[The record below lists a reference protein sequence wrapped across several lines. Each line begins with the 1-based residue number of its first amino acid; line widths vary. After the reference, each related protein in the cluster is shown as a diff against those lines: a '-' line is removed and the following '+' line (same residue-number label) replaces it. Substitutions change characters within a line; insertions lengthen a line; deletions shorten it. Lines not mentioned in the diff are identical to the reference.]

1 MNPIPG
7 WPSRAIYSS
16 SHGTSSKDVGAWLL
30 CMALL
35 LGGLAAAEPARA
47 DVAAPE
53 PLSAFP
59 QSLLAIRTASGKVVN
74 FKIWTADRPSRQEQ
88 GLMFVRDIDDHAG
101 MLFLF
106 GPVRQISMWM
116 KNTYL
121 PLDLLFIDST
131 GRIDY
136 IAARAT
142 PLSTDIISDPRP
154 VAAVLELK
162 GGIAESFGIRTGDT
176 VLHESFKKTR

>member
-1 MNPIPG
+1 MKPRPHLRL
-7 WPSRAIYSS
+7 RAI
-16 SHGTSSKDVGAWLL
+16 GASLIS
-30 CMALL
+30 CALL
-35 LGGLAAAEPARA
+35 FGGLAAASSESAEA
-47 DVAAPE
+47 TAPE

-74 FKIWTADRPSRQEQ
+74 FKIWTADRPRRQEQ
-88 GLMFVRDIDDHAG
+88 GLMFVQDIDEHAG

-106 GPVRQISMWM
+106 APTRQIFMWM

-121 PLDLLFIDST
+121 SLDLLFIDAS
-131 GRIDY
+131 GRIDL

-162 GGIAESFGIRTGDT
+162 GGITDKFGIRSGDI
-176 VLHESFKKTR
+176 VLHESFKKPR

>member
-1 MNPIPG
+1 LNPRRNST
-7 WPSRAIYSS
+7 SRAI
-16 SHGTSSKDVGAWLL
+16 GASLL
-30 CMALL
+30 CTVLL
-35 LGGLAAAEPARA
+35 LGGLAAEDSARA
-47 DVAAPE
+47 DVTAPE

-88 GLMFVRDIDDHAG
+88 GLMFVHDIDDHAG

-106 GPVRQISMWM
+106 DPVQQIFMWM

-121 PLDLLFIDST
+121 SLDLLFIDST
-131 GRIDY
+131 GHIDY
-136 IAARAT
+136 IARRAT
-142 PLSTDIISDPRP
+142 PLSMDIISDPRP

-162 GGIAESFGIRTGDT
+162 GGIADSFGIQTGDT
-176 VLHESFKKTR
+176 VLHESFKLAR

>member
-1 MNPIPG
+1 MNPRPTFAA
-7 WPSRAIYSS
+7 RR
-16 SHGTSSKDVGAWLL
+16 VGASLL
-30 CMALL
+30 SSLLL
-35 LGGLAAAEPARA
+35 LGGVAAGDFAVA

-59 QSLLAIRTASGKVVN
+59 QSLLAIRTTSGKVVN

-88 GLMFVRDIDDHAG
+88 GLMFVHDIDDHAG

-106 GPVRQISMWM
+106 EPVRQISMWM

-121 PLDLLFIDST
+121 PLDLLFIDAK

-136 IAARAT
+136 IARRAT
-142 PLSTDIISDPRP
+142 PLSTEIISDPRP
-154 VAAVLELK
+154 VAAVLEVK
-162 GGIAESFGIRTGDT
+162 GGITESFGIQTGDT
-176 VLHESFKKTR
+176 VLYESFGKPP

>member
-1 MNPIPG
+1 MSSRPIVAY
-7 WPSRAIYSS
+7 RAI
-16 SHGTSSKDVGAWLL
+16 GASLVWT
-30 CMALL
+30 ALI
-35 LGGLAAAEPARA
+35 LGGFVAGRTACA
-47 DVAAPE
+47 DVTAPE

-88 GLMFVRDIDDHAG
+88 GLMFVHDIDDHEG
-101 MLFLF
+101 MMFLF
-106 GPVRQISMWM
+106 QPIRQISMWM

-136 IAARAT
+136 IARRAT
-142 PLSTDIISDPRP
+142 PLSMDIISDPRP

-162 GGIAESFGIRTGDT
+162 GGIADSFGIQTGDT
-176 VLHESFKKTR
+176 VLHESFKQAR

>member
-1 MNPIPG
+1 MSPNPKLAPRLI
-7 WPSRAIYSS
+7 
-16 SHGTSSKDVGAWLL
+16 GASLL
-30 CMALL
+30 CTALL
-35 LGGLAAAEPARA
+35 LGGLASPNCARA
-47 DVAAPE
+47 DVTAPE

-88 GLMFVRDIDDHAG
+88 GLMFVHDIDDHAG

-106 GPVRQISMWM
+106 EPVRQITMWM

-121 PLDLLFIDST
+121 PLDLLFIDAK

-136 IAARAT
+136 IARRTT
-142 PLSTDIISDPRP
+142 PLSTDLISDPKP

-162 GGIAESFGIRTGDT
+162 GGIAESFGIQPGDT
-176 VLHESFKKTR
+176 VLHESFKHTR

>member
-1 MNPIPG
+1 MKPDLKFAPRVI
-7 WPSRAIYSS
+7 
-16 SHGTSSKDVGAWLL
+16 GACLL
-30 CMALL
+30 STALL
-35 LGGLAAAEPARA
+35 LGTLAGADSARA
-47 DVAAPE
+47 DVTAPE
-53 PLSAFP
+53 PLAAFP

-88 GLMFVRDIDDHAG
+88 GLMFVHDIDDHAG

-106 GPVRQISMWM
+106 EPVRQISMWM

-121 PLDLLFIDST
+121 SLDLLFIDAT

-136 IAARAT
+136 IAPRAT

-162 GGIAESFGIRTGDT
+162 GGICDQFKIQVGDRAIHT
-176 VLHESFKKTR
+176 SLGTAP

>member
-1 MNPIPG
+1 LKPKTYSTSAKPHLG
-7 WPSRAIYSS
+7 LRETRAS
-16 SHGTSSKDVGAWLL
+16 LL
-30 CMALL
+30 CAALL
-35 LGGLAAAEPARA
+35 LGAIVAPGRACA
-47 DVAAPE
+47 DVTAPE

-106 GPVRQISMWM
+106 EPVRQISMWM

-121 PLDLLFIDST
+121 PLDLLFIDPS

-162 GGIAESFGIRTGDT
+162 GGIAESFGIKTGDT
-176 VLHESFKKTR
+176 VLHASFHKPH

>member
-1 MNPIPG
+1 LKLRPKIA
-7 WPSRAIYSS
+7 SRTIGVA
-16 SHGTSSKDVGAWLL
+16 LL
-30 CMALL
+30 RTMLL
-35 LGGLAAAEPARA
+35 LGGLVAADSAFA
-47 DVAAPE
+47 DVTAPE

-88 GLMFVRDIDDHAG
+88 GLMYVHDIDDHAG

-106 GPVRQISMWM
+106 EPVRQISMWM

-121 PLDLLFIDST
+121 PLDLLFIDSN

-136 IAARAT
+136 IARRAT

-162 GGIAESFGIRTGDT
+162 GGIAESFGIQPGDT
-176 VLHESFKKTR
+176 VLHESFKHPR

>member
-1 MNPIPG
+1 MKLKFHPTSVRFHLD
-7 WPSRAIYSS
+7 SRAAR
-16 SHGTSSKDVGAWLL
+16 GALL
-30 CMALL
+30 CAALL
-35 LGGLAAAEPARA
+35 LGALAPGGRACA
-47 DVAAPE
+47 DVTAPE

-106 GPVRQISMWM
+106 EPVRQISMWM

-121 PLDLLFIDST
+121 PLDLLFIDT
-131 GRIDY
+131 AGRIDY

-142 PLSTDIISDPRP
+142 PLSTAIISDPRP

-162 GGIAESFGIRTGDT
+162 GGIAENFGIKVGDT
-176 VLHESFKKTR
+176 VLHESFHKAH

>member
-1 MNPIPG
+1 MRLRPRSA
-7 WPSRAIYSS
+7 SRAVDRLSRA
-16 SHGTSSKDVGAWLL
+16 VGALL
-30 CMALL
+30 LGAALL
-35 LGGLAAAEPARA
+35 LGGLAGVMSVRA
-47 DVAAPE
+47 DVTTPE

-88 GLMFVRDIDDHAG
+88 GLMYVRDIDDHAG

-106 GPVRQISMWM
+106 EPVRQITMWM

-121 PLDLLFIDST
+121 PLDLLFIDSA

-142 PLSTDIISDPRP
+142 PLSTDIITDPRP

-162 GGIAESFGIRTGDT
+162 GGIAESFGIHTGDA
-176 VLHESFKKTR
+176 VLHESFKARR

>member
-1 MNPIPG
+1 LTLRPVVDF
-7 WPSRAIYSS
+7 RAI
-16 SHGTSSKDVGAWLL
+16 GASLL
-30 CMALL
+30 WTALI
-35 LGGLAAAEPARA
+35 LGGLMAARSAGA
-47 DVAAPE
+47 DVTQPE

-101 MLFLF
+101 MLFIF
-106 GPVRQISMWM
+106 QPARQITMWM

-121 PLDLLFIDST
+121 SLDLLFIDAT

-136 IAARAT
+136 IARRAT

-154 VAAVLELK
+154 VSAVLELK
-162 GGIAESFGIRTGDT
+162 GGIADGFGIQVGDR
-176 VLHESFKKTR
+176 VLHESFKKPH